1 MLISCPNAFQTPCS
15 CSGPP
20 HTCPSSWASPTP
32 ERHRGSELQP
42 LLGPPAARIRKGEAG
57 SWAEGGGE
65 ATGGALLCR
74 EAWEVSCGCSP
85 GDRRLDAPSA
95 NTKEPGLWTPA
106 TSLCLG
112 PSLPGPLERTGQ
124 HPGVCLLY
132 KCSGQ
137 EGCVREEASSERG
150 LCRAGL

>member
-1 MLISCPNAFQTPCS
+1 MPSRHPAAALALPTPAHPA
-15 CSGPP
+15 GPP
-20 HTCPSSWASPTP
+20 PTP

-42 LLGPPAARIRKGEAG
+42 LLGPPAARTRKGEAG
-57 SWAEGGGE
+57 SSAEGGRE

-74 EAWEVSCGCSP
+74 EAWEVSCGRSP

-95 NTKEPGLWTPA
+95 NTREPGLRTPA

-112 PSLPGPLERTGQ
+112 PSLLGPLERTDQ

-137 EGCVREEASSERG
+137 EGCVREKASSERG